1 MTNYEI
7 MTYCEGLLHINLHSP
22 LNVWSR
28 EFMWQIEKIMSTLS
42 HFLMITKFMWVVT
55 HGLELPTITLHDPSM
70 RWSCEVTWQIR
81 YIIFPFPKTQR
92 HKTNQGADL
101 PWEVSTLKA
110 TWTFDVWS
118 AWGHA
123 TIWKICISTFTRFM
137 IAKLVWVRW
146 TFFVKTVNGY

>member
-42 HFLMITKFMWVVT
+42 HFLMISKFMRVVT
-55 HGLELPTITLHDPSM
+55 HRLELPTITLHDPSM

-110 TWTFDVWS
+110 TWTFDRMISVRS
-118 AWGHA
+118 RNNLKNLYLHFH
-123 TIWKICISTFTRFM
+123 KIYDHLTCLGTMDLFCENS
-137 IAKLVWVRW
+137 
-146 TFFVKTVNGY
+146 